1 MEPVQSQSETASGAA
16 GGNRAA
22 GGNEAADET
31 FNPWTVV
38 HLVFDHLAE
47 QGLHPTLGEGGDPG
61 APAAELL
68 QCLGIRPAPEGNRH
82 VADKVQ
88 DRLAELRSAVFPES

>member
-1 MEPVQSQSETASGAA
+1 MRQEVAVEPVQSQSETVDDQDGQAI
-16 GGNRAA
+16 
-22 GGNEAADET
+22 DET

-38 HLVFDHLAE
+38 HLVFDHLAAE
-47 QGLHPTLGEGGDPG
+47 GLHPTLGEGGDPG
-61 APAAELL
+61 GPAAELL

-88 DRLAELRSAVFPES
+88 DRLAELRSAVFPDH